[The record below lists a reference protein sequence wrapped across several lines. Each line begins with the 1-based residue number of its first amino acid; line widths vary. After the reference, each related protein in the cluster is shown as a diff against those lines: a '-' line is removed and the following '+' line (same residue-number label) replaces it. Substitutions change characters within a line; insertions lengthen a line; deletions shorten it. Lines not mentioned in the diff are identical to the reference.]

1 MELAE
6 PLRTQAANT
15 LRFLAVDAIEK
26 ANSGHP
32 GMPLGCADL
41 ALEIW
46 TRHLRY
52 APTDPEWAD
61 RDRFVLSAG
70 HGSMLLYGLLHL
82 AGFALTIDD
91 LKHFRQLDSKTPGHP
106 ELHFAPGVETTTG
119 PLGQGIANSVGMSI
133 ASHMLKARFPG
144 VFNQRTFVICGDG
157 DLQEGISHEACA
169 LAGHLGL
176 DGLVLVYDDNHITL
190 DGPATWSQSE
200 DTKKRFEAYGWFVQ
214 AIDGHDPVQIRAA
227 LDAAVAEQG
236 RPSIIC
242 ARTHIGFGSPNK
254 HDSAKAHGSPLGK
267 EEAALTKQALGWPL
281 EPTFL
286 VPDEVRAA
294 FARRAAELEGER
306 KAFDERVAQLSLEQ
320 RATWESMRT
329 RHVPSTLVGELFAA
343 AQELATKA
351 GAKGEATR
359 VLSSRLE
366 QVAAKALPWLQ
377 SGSADLQSSCHTHID
392 GAAVVSRGE
401 FGGRNVNYGI
411 REHAMGSIANGI
423 AVHGGFSPITS
434 TFHVFSDYMRPAI
447 RLAAIMEQQVF
458 FVFTHDSVFLGEDG
472 PTHQA
477 VEQTGALR
485 LIPNLRVV
493 RPADPM
499 ECAAAWAYAIE
510 RRDGPTCFVLTRQ
523 KVPTLERPAGFDPQS
538 IVRGAYRLV
547 DAVDPTITLIA
558 TGSEVQ
564 LAVEAAK
571 VLASEGER
579 PRVVS
584 APCLEALEDL
594 GDEALDEVIP
604 EDGSPRVAI
613 EAGRTTPWRGLVG
626 RHGLVIGIDTFGASA
641 PDKDLAVRFGLT
653 RDAVLERVRP
663 WLKGLRAKRG

>member
-6 PLRTQAANT
+6 PLRTLAANT

-32 GMPLGCADL
+32 GMPMGCADL

-52 APTDPEWAD
+52 SPKNPEWAD

-82 AGFALTIDD
+82 SGYELTMDD
-91 LKHFRQLDSKTPGHP
+91 LKSFRQLDSKTPGHP

-119 PLGQGIANSVGMSI
+119 PLGQGVANAIGM
-133 ASHMLKARFPG
+133 ALAAKMLKARFPG
-144 VFNQRTFVICGDG
+144 VFTHRTFVICGDG
-157 DLQEGISHEACA
+157 DLMEGVAHEASA

-176 DGLVLVYDDNHITL
+176 DDLIVVYDDNHITL
-190 DGPATWSQSE
+190 DGPASWSQSE
-200 DTKKRFEAYGWFVQ
+200 DTQKRYEAYGWFVQ
-214 AIDGHDPVQIRAA
+214 RIDGHDPAQIRTA
-227 LDAAVAEQG
+227 LDAAVAEKG
-236 RPSIIC
+236 RPSLIC
-242 ARTHIGFGSPNK
+242 ARTHIGFGAPNK
-254 HDSAKAHGSPLGK
+254 QDTAKAHGSPLGK
-267 EEAALTKQALGWPL
+267 DETAGAKQKLGWPL

-294 FARRAAELEGER
+294 FARRAAELEGELR
-306 KAFDERVAQLSLEQ
+306 AFEERLAKLPADA
-320 RATWESMRT
+320 RATWDAMRE
-329 RHVPSTLVGELFAA
+329 RSIPEGLIDQLFAA
-343 AQELATKA
+343 GKELS
-351 GAKGEATR
+351 AKPMATR
-359 VLSSRLE
+359 ALSSKIE

-377 SGSADLQSSCHTHID
+377 SGSADLQSSCQTHID
-392 GAAVVSRGE
+392 GGGIIARGE
-401 FGGRNVNYGI
+401 FGGRNVNYGV
-411 REHAMGSIANGI
+411 REHAMGSIANGL
-423 AVHGGFSPITS
+423 AVHGGFAPITS

-447 RLAAIMEQQVF
+447 RLAAVMEQQVF
-458 FVFTHDSVFLGEDG
+458 FVFTHDSIFLGEDG

-477 VEQTGALR
+477 VEQTAALR
-485 LIPNLRVV
+485 LIPHVRVV
-493 RPADPM
+493 RPADAL
-499 ECAAAWAYAIE
+499 ECAAAWAYALE

-523 KVPTLERPAGFDPQS
+523 NVPALERPAGFDPK
-538 IVRGAYRLV
+538 VMVKGAYRLL
-547 DAVDPTITLIA
+547 DPENATITLIA

-564 LAVEAAK
+564 LALETAK

-579 PRVVS
+579 PRLVS

-594 GDEALDEVIP
+594 GDEAVEEVLP
-604 EDGSPRVAI
+604 EDGTPRVSI
-613 EAGRTTPWRGLVG
+613 EAGRTPGWRGVVG
-626 RHGLVIGIDTFGASA
+626 RQGLAIGVDTFGASA

-663 WLKGLRAKRG
+663 WLRALRAKKA